1 MEGGGRAGGGWE
13 MNAKAGGSKLQ
24 TEPELT
30 PKIPGPVASADLFDL
45 HCAAYDTESVQ
56 LQEYRSSAS
65 IHAVGL

>member
-1 MEGGGRAGGGWE
+1 MGNERKKRVVP
-13 MNAKAGGSKLQ
+13 NFQ

-45 HCAAYDTESVQ
+45 HCAAYDTKSVQ